1 MFRASMVWCIRTTPH
16 RAYRRGLAE
25 IVAQQLLVVLLV
37 LYTDDERG
45 PVCYYVM
52 LLGILMV
59 IHERNS
65 F

>member
-1 MFRASMVWCIRTTPH
+1 MGRVSQRQVLHLALVLSRSPSYSVWSCPF
-16 RAYRRGLAE
+16 
-25 IVAQQLLVVLLV
+25 V

-52 LLGILMV
+52 LLSILMV